1 MKIVTL
7 FKKIFSTIQSVF
19 LSGLFTI
26 IPIAA
31 TVFFINFLYGFIIK
45 SLEPIY
51 RYEPTFLQAIPG
63 AEFVIVM
70 VLILATGV
78 LLKIFIAHQ
87 IVHYFESLIARI
99 PLVRIVYSSVKILV
113 DFFKTPDTAITY
125 RRKVVLIP
133 YPKKGQYHLAFLLE
147 GAEESYEKIIPE
159 DFKHYT
165 GEKYVK
171 VFMPHSPNPTGGFFF
186 IMPADEIIHTDIT
199 FEEAIKTLV
208 SCGLITP
215 ESIKKKQ

>member
-1 MKIVTL
+1 MKLLEQLSKV
-7 FKKIFSTIQSVF
+7 FATIQSIF

-31 TVFFINFLYGFIIK
+31 TFFFINFLYGFITK
-45 SLEPIY
+45 ALEPIY
-51 RYEPTFLQAIPG
+51 RFEPAFLQAIPG

-70 VLILATGV
+70 MLILTIGV
-78 LLKIFIAHQ
+78 VLKVFIVHRL
-87 IVHYFESLIARI
+87 VHYFEGVVARI

-113 DFFKTPDTAITY
+113 DFFKVPDTAASF

-159 DFKHYT
+159 DFKHYH

-186 IMPADEIIHTDIT
+186 IMPADEIIHTEIT
-199 FEEAIKTLV
+199 FEEAVKTLV

-215 ESIKKKQ
+215 ESVKNK